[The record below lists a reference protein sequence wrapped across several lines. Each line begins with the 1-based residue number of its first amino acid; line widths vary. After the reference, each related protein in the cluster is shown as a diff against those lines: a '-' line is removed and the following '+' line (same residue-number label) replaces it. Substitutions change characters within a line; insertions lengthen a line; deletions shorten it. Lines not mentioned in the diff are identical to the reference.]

1 MSNLLPPNSTQ
12 FERQFISAFAR
23 VSYVETPTRSFNLPL
38 EAPKVILPW
47 LAWEKS
53 VDDWKKDWSEDQK
66 RQTIASSYYV
76 HCHKGTVSAL
86 ERALNSVGYQ
96 TQVQEWF
103 NMQPQGQPYTF
114 KIHISVGQIGVSAK
128 EMQDLMQ
135 IVNNNKNLR
144 SHLIGTTVTVKSS
157 SEVKAAATCTSGH
170 ETDFDLAAGG
180 LYLNG
185 TWALDGSKKL
195 NGVNL

>member
-12 FERQFISAFAR
+12 FERQFSAAFSRISDI
-23 VSYVETPTRSFNLPL
+23 ETPARSFNLPFA
-38 EAPKVILPW
+38 APKVILPW

-53 VDDWKKDWSEDQK
+53 VDDWQKDWSEEQK
-66 RQTIASSYYV
+66 RQTISSSYHV

-86 ERALNSVGYQ
+86 ERALSSVGYQ

-114 KIHISVGQIGVSAK
+114 KIFINIDQVGVSSK
-128 EMQDLMQ
+128 QMKDLVQ

-144 SHLIGTTVTVKSS
+144 SKLAGTTVVVKSLS
-157 SEVKAAATCTSGH
+157 KIVIGAASLSGH
-170 ETDFDLAAGG
+170 ETDYELAAGG
-180 LYLNG
+180 LYLDG
-185 TWALDGSKKL
+185 SWSLDGSKKL
-195 NGVNL
+195 NGVNI

>member
-12 FERQFISAFAR
+12 FERQFSAAFSRISDI
-23 VSYVETPTRSFNLPL
+23 ETPARSFNLTFVT
-38 EAPKVILPW
+38 PKVILPW

-53 VDDWKKDWSEDQK
+53 VDDWQKDWSEEQK
-66 RQTIASSYYV
+66 RQTISSSYHV

-86 ERALNSVGYQ
+86 ERALSSVGYQ

-114 KIHISVGQIGVSAK
+114 KIFININQVGVSSK
-128 EMQDLMQ
+128 QMKDLVQ

-144 SHLIGTTVTVKSS
+144 SKLAGTTVVVKSLS
-157 SEVKAAATCTSGH
+157 KVVIGAASLSGH
-170 ETDFDLAAGG
+170 ETDYELAAGG
-180 LYLNG
+180 LYLDG
-185 TWALDGSKKL
+185 TWSLDGSKKL
-195 NGVNL
+195 NGVNI